1 MKIRIN
7 NSTSNDHKND
17 NDNSDGHR
25 KYIYICY
32 KGIATT
38 FESLKAGDSGASG
51 V

>member
-1 MKIRIN
+1 MIIKTIMIIAMVIA
-7 NSTSNDHKND
+7 SI
-17 NDNSDGHR
+17 
-25 KYIYICY
+25 YIYY